1 MLRAGRYSKAA
12 AALRAVSG
20 KRSSIYVAT
29 RVLTRLYSNGKED
42 NHDVSNT
49 PPNSKPWYLQD
60 SVKPELDATSPFV
73 GKIKLPA
80 TPVPETVVNVTEYM
94 RDKLGVT
101 DITCFNTYEAHRP
114 CVKNGY
120 VILGCVKSTRHGA
133 RSMVELMRYLKTEY
147 GVLPQKEGG
156 ISVQELRKRQK
167 RLQRKGNLTS
177 ASAELAGE
185 SDWYLIDSKLYDG
198 NGNGVF
204 IHLLTE
210 EKRED
215 LHLEELYCTAEER
228 GIYQRRAP
236 SPSTDHLPHDD
247 DDNVLAGLKRLA
259 LQNSRRYYSSASSAS
274 SASPAYAR
282 TTLQGNAVASDD
294 DALFTMV
301 ESLAHT
307 PETEQ
312 LDPQEWIR
320 SLDAQWPCSDL
331 TEKHWQA
338 RWFMYRLLY
347 VNRLHAL
354 QRAQDEG
361 IANLNDLKKDL
372 TFCYKTMLQY
382 FTLKQAMN
390 GSLNKSELV
399 DMLDI
404 MLTQK
409 ELNGGYS
416 KLVKHNR
423 ALQQLL
429 DHYKFHEP
437 ELFSDEQI
445 TIRVLKLMVSPQAR
459 LSVLSEFVRFLR
471 DAGYTS
477 RNVTIKCIEILAE
490 AKEWGGLKTF
500 IFRDTSASLLS
511 DPMVWNQFL
520 RSILAHGNPL
530 LWRGLIDDGSI
541 LWLVRCGID
550 VAACPELH
558 SALLELFQKA
568 GYDALK
574 ADSLF
579 KDYIQV
585 GSCS

>member
-1 MLRAGRYSKAA
+1 MLRAGRYSKASSV
-12 AALRAVSG
+12 LRAVGG
-20 KRSSIYVAT
+20 KRPSVCMAS

-42 NHDVSNT
+42 DQVASSSS
-49 PPNSKPWYLQD
+49 PSSKPWYLQGTG
-60 SVKPELDATSPFV
+60 KPEIDVTSPFV

-80 TPVPETVVNVTEYM
+80 TPVPDTVVNVTEYM

-101 DITCFNTYEAHRP
+101 DITCFNTHEAHRP

-133 RSMVELMRYLKTEY
+133 RSMIELMRFLKTEY

-198 NGNGVF
+198 NGSGVF
-204 IHLLTE
+204 VHLLTK

-215 LHLEELYCTAEER
+215 LNLEGLYCTSEER
-228 GIYQRRAP
+228 GLYQKKVL
-236 SPSTDHLPHDD
+236 SPSNDHLPNDD

-259 LQNSRRYYSSASSAS
+259 LQNSRRYYSSTSSAT
-274 SASPAYAR
+274 ADYAR
-282 TTLQGNAVASDD
+282 SSLQGGSNMENSD
-294 DALFTMV
+294 APLFSLV
-301 ESLAHT
+301 DSLAQL
-307 PETEQ
+307 PETEE

-320 SLDAQWPCSDL
+320 SLDAKWAFIDL

-338 RWFMYRLLY
+338 RWLMYRLLY

-354 QRAQDEG
+354 QRAQDG
-361 IANLNDLKKDL
+361 DSANLDHLKRDL
-372 TFCYKTMLQY
+372 TFCYKTLLEY

-390 GSLNKSELV
+390 GRLNKEELV
-399 DMLDI
+399 GMLDI

-423 ALQQLL
+423 VLQQLL

-437 ELFSDEQI
+437 ELFRDEQI
-445 TIRVLKLMVSPQAR
+445 TIRTLKLMVSSQAK
-459 LSVLSEFVRFLR
+459 LNVLSEFVRFLR
-471 DAGYTS
+471 DTGYTN
-477 RNVTIKCIEILAE
+477 RNVAIKCIEILAE
-490 AKEWGGLKTF
+490 AKEWRELKTF
-500 IFRDTSASLLS
+500 MFRDTTAALLS
-511 DPMVWNQFL
+511 DPMVWAHFL
-520 RSILAHGNPL
+520 RSILAHGEPL
-530 LWRGLIDDGSI
+530 LWRSLIDDGSI
-541 LWLVRCGID
+541 LWLVRCGVD
-550 VAACPELH
+550 VRACEELH
-558 SALLELFQKA
+558 SALLELFQRA
-568 GYDALK
+568 GYDAVK
-574 ADSLF
+574 ADSLLR
-579 KDYIQV
+579 DYIQD
-585 GSCS
+585 GACS